1 MTKSTQNIGDSG
13 TMNNGTDAG
22 TTTEVQPVT
31 RLSDLSAQQWKS
43 GIAAWLGWLFDGQV
57 GASNIA
63 VTEAFSKAS
72 PFRCCFG

>member
-43 GIAAWLGWLFDGQV
+43 GIAAWLGWLFDWRLM
-57 GASNIA
+57 
-63 VTEAFSKAS
+63 F
-72 PFRCCFG
+72 CFIVSVSTNFIE